1 MKCFY
6 LKLLFSKKHII
17 LFCIFCFFG
26 LGFISAQTAAEVE
39 ILLGTSSITYGQ
51 AARFVLRASD
61 AFRTSDTRAAFN
73 FASENNWLPKNVSA
87 DSEARLD
94 GISLLFMR
102 SFGLKGGLLYSL
114 FKSPHYAYRELEAL
128 NAFKGKYDP
137 FNSVS
142 GDQILFITSRILT
155 ITESE

>member
-17 LFCIFCFFG
+17 LFCIFCLLG
-26 LGFISAQTAAEVE
+26 LGFLSAQTAAEIE
-39 ILLGTSSITYGQ
+39 TLLGASSVTYGQ

-61 AFRTSDTRAAFN
+61 ALKTSDAKAAFN
-73 FASENNWLPKNVSA
+73 FAAEKNWLPKNVSA

-102 SFGLKGGLLYSL
+102 SFDLKGGLLYSL
-114 FKSPHYAYRELEAL
+114 FKNPHYAYRELAAL